1 MGIDFSGDDYP
12 YNSLRLIIN
21 YFEKSNQ
28 INFYI
33 TDAGYYSS
41 NTEVQL
47 VFNNEKEPIF
57 KPTDVKLFIDAE
69 TVFLGE
75 FFSPNNIK
83 R

>member
-12 YNSLRLIIN
+12 YNSLRLKIN

-41 NTEVQL
+41 
-47 VFNNEKEPIF
+47 
-57 KPTDVKLFIDAE
+57 
-69 TVFLGE
+69 
-75 FFSPNNIK
+75 
-83 R
+83 

>member
-12 YNSLRLIIN
+12 YNSLRLKIN

-33 TDAGYYSS
+33 TDAGYYS

-47 VFNNEKEPIF
+47 VFNNEKGTIF
-57 KPTDVKLFIDAE
+57 KPTDVKIL
-69 TVFLGE
+69 
-75 FFSPNNIK
+75 
-83 R
+83 